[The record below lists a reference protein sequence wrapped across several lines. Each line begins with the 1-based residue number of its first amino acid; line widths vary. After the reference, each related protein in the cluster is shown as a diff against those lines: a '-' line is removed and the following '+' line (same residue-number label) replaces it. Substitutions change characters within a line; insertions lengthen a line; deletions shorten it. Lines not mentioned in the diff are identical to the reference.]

1 MGWSCGLVG
10 LPNAGKSTLFKAI
23 TAHNVI
29 IANYPFSTVD
39 PNKAI
44 VSPADPRLLSL
55 AAVSGSEKVTPAAIE
70 IIDVAGLVKGASRG
84 EGLGNQ
90 FLGHLRNVDLLIHVV
105 AAYDREHQV
114 LENPAERIEIINL
127 ELALADLEA
136 IKRRREKTEPKLKS
150 GDQKARLELEMLER
164 MEHHL
169 NEGLPLRTLP
179 LAPDEKTIVDQLSL
193 LTGKAM
199 LYVYN
204 HDESFSSDD
213 GFPFFGDQPFIA
225 LCGRLEA
232 ELLDLQPAERAVYL
246 DAFGIKESLIGMLL
260 KGCFDL
266 LQLLTFYTVKGDE
279 AKAWVVPRGTKAAK
293 AAGKIHTDMEKGF
306 INTEVIS
313 WDLFTANG
321 SLTAVRDRGLSRTEG
336 KDYLVQD
343 GDVLFIRFRP

>member
-23 TAHNVI
+23 TAHNVT
-29 IANYPFSTVD
+29 IASYPFSTVD

-44 VSPADPRLLSL
+44 VSPEDPRLDSL
-55 AAVSGSEKVTPAAIE
+55 AVVCDSEKVTPATIE
-70 IIDVAGLVKGASRG
+70 IIDVAGLVKGANKG

-105 AAYDREHQV
+105 AAYDRGQFA

-127 ELALADLEA
+127 ELALADLET

-150 GDQKARLELEMLER
+150 GDQSALFELEMLDIMER
-164 MEHHL
+164 HL
-169 NEGLPLRTLP
+169 SEGLPLRSVTFAP
-179 LAPDEKTIVDQLSL
+179 EEKAVIEQLAL

-204 HDESFSSDD
+204 HEESFSDVGS
-213 GFPFFGDQPFIA
+213 FAYFGDQPFLA

-232 ELLDLQPAERAVYL
+232 ELIDLQPGERAQYL
-246 DAFGIKESLIGMLL
+246 EAFGMKESMIAKLL
-260 KGCFDL
+260 QRCFDL
-266 LQLLTFYTVKGDE
+266 LQLLTFYTIKGNE
-279 AKAWVVPRGTKAAK
+279 AKAWVVPRGTRAVK
-293 AAGKIHTDMEKGF
+293 AAGKIHTAMEKGF

-313 WDLFTANG
+313 WKQLTATG

-336 KDYLVQD
+336 KDYQVQD
-343 GDVLFIRFRP
+343 GDVLFVRFRA

>member
-23 TAHNVI
+23 TAHDI
-29 IANYPFSTVD
+29 TIANYPFSTVD

-44 VSPADPRLLSL
+44 VSPVDFRLSAL
-55 AAVSGSEKVTPAAIE
+55 AEVSGSKKVTPATIE

-90 FLGHLRNVDLLIHVV
+90 FLGHLRNTDLLIHVV
-105 AAYDREHQV
+105 AAYDREQQV
-114 LENPAERIEIINL
+114 HEKPVRRIEIINL
-127 ELALADLEA
+127 ELSLADLEA

-150 GDQKARLELEMLER
+150 GDQGVRSELEILEKLER
-164 MEHHL
+164 HL
-169 NEGLPLRTLP
+169 NAGLPLLNLSFAPEEQTL
-179 LAPDEKTIVDQLSL
+179 VDQLSL
-193 LTGKAM
+193 LTAKKM

-204 HDESFSSDD
+204 HDERFSTDED
-213 GFPFFGDQPFIA
+213 YPFTDDQPYIA

-232 ELLDLQPAERAVYL
+232 ELVDLLPGERAQYL
-246 DAFGIKESLIGMLL
+246 EVFGLKKSMVGLL
-260 KGCFDL
+260 LERCFDL

-279 AKAWVVPRGTKAAK
+279 AKAWVVPSGTTASK

-306 INTEVIS
+306 INAEVIS
-313 WDLFTANG
+313 WEQFTTNG
-321 SLTAVRDRGLSRTEG
+321 SLSQVRDRGLIRTEG
-336 KDYLVQD
+336 KDYRVQD

>member
-10 LPNAGKSTLFKAI
+10 LPNAGKSTIFKAI
-23 TAHNVI
+23 TAHDVT

-44 VSPADPRLLSL
+44 VSPEDLRLISL
-55 AAVSGSEKVTPAAIE
+55 AAVSGSEKVTPATIE
-70 IIDVAGLVKGASRG
+70 IIDVAGLVKGANRG

-105 AAYDREHQV
+105 AAYDREQHA

-150 GDQKARLELEMLER
+150 GDQNARFELELLDR
-164 MEHHL
+164 MESHL
-169 NEGLPLRTLP
+169 SGGLPLRNITF
-179 LAPDEKTIVDQLSL
+179 APEEKAVAAQLSL

-204 HDESFSSDD
+204 YEENYSGADPVLFN
-213 GFPFFGDQPFIA
+213 DQHFLA
-225 LCGRLEA
+225 LRGRLEA
-232 ELLDLQPAERAVYL
+232 ELIDLQPGERAQYL
-246 DAFGIKESLIGMLL
+246 EAFGMKESMIAKLL
-260 KGCFDL
+260 QRCFDL

-279 AKAWVVPRGTKAAK
+279 AKAWVVPRGTRAVK
-293 AAGKIHTDMEKGF
+293 AAGKIHTEMEKGF

-313 WDLFTANG
+313 WEQLTATG

-336 KDYLVQD
+336 KDYHVQD
-343 GDVLFIRFRP
+343 GDVLFVRFRA

>member
-10 LPNAGKSTLFKAI
+10 LPNAGKSTIFKAI
-23 TAHNVI
+23 TAHNVT

-44 VSPADPRLLSL
+44 VSPEDPRLTSL
-55 AAVSGSEKVTPAAIE
+55 AAVSGSVKITPATIE
-70 IIDVAGLVKGASRG
+70 IIDVAGLVKGAYKG

-90 FLGHLRNVDLLIHVV
+90 FLGHLRNADLLIHVV
-105 AAYDREHQV
+105 AAYDREQQAP
-114 LENPAERIEIINL
+114 ENPAERIEIINL

-136 IKRRREKTEPKLKS
+136 IKRRREKTEPKLKG
-150 GDQKARLELEMLER
+150 GDQGARFELEILER

-169 NEGLPLRTLP
+169 NEGLLLRNISFTP
-179 LAPDEKTIVDQLSL
+179 EEKAVVDQLSL

-204 HDESFSSDD
+204 HEESFSDED
-213 GFPFFGDQPFIA
+213 GLAFFGDQPSLA

-232 ELLDLQPAERAVYL
+232 ELIDLQPGERAQFL
-246 DAFGIKESLIGMLL
+246 EAFGMKESMIAKLL
-260 KGCFDL
+260 QRCFDL

-313 WDLFTANG
+313 WDLFTTNG

-336 KDYLVQD
+336 KDYQVQD
-343 GDVLFIRFRP
+343 GDVLFIRFRS

>member
-44 VSPADPRLLSL
+44 VSPEDPRLASL
-55 AAVSGSEKVTPAAIE
+55 AVACGSEKITPATIE
-70 IIDVAGLVKGASRG
+70 IIDVAGLVKGANRG

-105 AAYDREHQV
+105 AAYDRGQLA
-114 LENPAERIEIINL
+114 LENPAERIEIIDL
-127 ELALADLEA
+127 ELALADLET

-150 GDQKARLELEMLER
+150 GDQSARFELEMLEI
-164 MEHHL
+164 MERHL
-169 NEGLPLRTLP
+169 SKGLPLRSTTF
-179 LAPDEKTIVDQLSL
+179 APEEKAFVEQLSL

-199 LYVYN
+199 LYAYN
-204 HDESFSSDD
+204 HEESFSDEDSLAV
-213 GFPFFGDQPFIA
+213 FGDQPFLA

-232 ELLDLQPAERAVYL
+232 ELIDLQPGERAQYL
-246 DAFGIKESLIGMLL
+246 EAFGMKESMIAKLL
-260 KGCFDL
+260 LRCFDL

-279 AKAWVVPRGTKAAK
+279 AKAWVVPRGTRAAK
-293 AAGKIHTDMEKGF
+293 AAGKIHTAMEKGF
-306 INTEVIS
+306 INTEVIRCEQ
-313 WDLFTANG
+313 LTATG
-321 SLTAVRDRGLSRTEG
+321 SLAAVRDRGLSRTEG
-336 KDYLVQD
+336 KDYHVQD
-343 GDVLFIRFRP
+343 GDVLFVRFRA